1 MSSDND
7 DISVVRSSTKKRIK
21 KSSILSDDSS
31 GHEDKNDTFRYK
43 LISIILFNSE
53 LYDKQGLI

>member
-1 MSSDND
+1 MSGDSSDND

-21 KSSILSDDSS
+21 KSLILSDDSS
-31 GHEDKNDTFRYK
+31 GDEDKNDTFRYK

-53 LYDKQGLI
+53 IINKF